1 MCSGL
6 YRYSRIAE
14 KLQLSSLHIDLRIV
28 KVKDPKMAMEKL
40 DQILTKV
47 HYALQSGPDE
57 VKVILD
63 LEPSDNIEVINRMV
77 RRNFC

>member
-1 MCSGL
+1 
-6 YRYSRIAE
+6 
-14 KLQLSSLHIDLRIV
+14 
-28 KVKDPKMAMEKL
+28 MAMEKL